1 MKGLIY
7 TGLTCGGA
15 ALCAMA
21 ISIAVGQP
29 PAGPGAAPGTPSG
42 AVPDAAKVKS
52 IRPRPPSGYFADQL
66 GTYLTIEGVLA
77 VGLKVETP
85 ALLVDT
91 VGGKKL
97 DKPIAIT
104 IQNIPALP
112 AKQRCVFKGYE
123 LGKMIGRPPAE
134 YDAAKEQGEDAAEL
148 VKGDALTWHW
158 RPYFVVLKVV
168 EPKGLELSK

>member
-1 MKGLIY
+1 MKGLLY
-7 TGLTCGGA
+7 TRLACSGV

-21 ISIAVGQP
+21 ISIAAAEP
-29 PAGPGAAPGTPSG
+29 PVGPGAAPGTPSG
-42 AVPDAAKVKS
+42 AAPDAAKVKS
-52 IRPRPPSGYFADQL
+52 VRPRSPGGLFTDQL

-104 IQNIPALP
+104 IQNISALP

-134 YDAAKEQGEDAAEL
+134 YDAAKEQGQDAAEL
-148 VKGDALTWHW
+148 VKGDALTWQW

-168 EPKGLELSK
+168 EPKGLELRK